1 MAGKKKCGFSCIDL
15 ILPADWD
22 KCLSSQEGAAKA
34 RVKGCPCVPVLYIL
48 ICLGDY
54 RCPMEGYVPL
64 PKLSTPCD
72 KAMSAQRPVSHLF
85 Y

>member
-22 KCLSSQEGAAKA
+22 KCLSSQENAAKA
-34 RVKGCPCVPVLYIL
+34 GVKGCPCVPVLYTL
-48 ICLGDY
+48 IHPGGC
-54 RCPMEGYVPL
+54 RCPMEGDVLL
-64 PKLSTPCD
+64 PKLATPCD